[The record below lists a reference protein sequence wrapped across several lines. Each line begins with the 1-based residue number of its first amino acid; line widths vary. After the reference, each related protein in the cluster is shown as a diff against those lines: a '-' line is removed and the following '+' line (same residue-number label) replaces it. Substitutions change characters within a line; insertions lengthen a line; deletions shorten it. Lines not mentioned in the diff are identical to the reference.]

1 MKTRTQLTQAIDRLY
16 KQADDL
22 RLCIGLG
29 DDGID
34 QQDTLDAIL
43 ARIDRLQARLAD
55 HDTRQAQWRAY
66 HVRGLTRY
74 ILKARGMVPA

>member
-1 MKTRTQLTQAIDRLY
+1 MKTRTQLTSAIDRLY

-34 QQDTLDAIL
+34 QQDELDVIL
-43 ARIDRLQARLAD
+43 ARIDRLTVQLAD
-55 HDTRQAQWRAY
+55 HDARQAIWRAN

-74 ILKARGMVPA
+74 ILKARGMVTA